1 MRFEQFHY
9 GWVSDITPAA
19 TVEPHIVT
27 VKRDTAEAPQDR
39 TKAEA
44 RLNRACLARVTKEVF
59 RTSLPDRVA
68 MQPGQRATAAFLQ
81 SAAAGPRAI
90 GRFWCCLITREG
102 SSATGSD
109 DTSHDVASDLRPR
122 SRLLALSDARAWT
135 SLDTR
140 HHGISITHRLFCQH
154 LSKLPQCRAG
164 RPRPEAMRFISR
176 AARATLY
183 RQPRSNLLCRRVRNS
198 GLMWT
203 AHTYN

>member
-1 MRFEQFHY
+1 VFRARWGARSSGADELAVRSNQALMRFEQFHY
-9 GWVSDITPAA
+9 GWVSDITLPA

-68 MQPGQRATAAFLQ
+68 MQPEQRATAALLQ
-81 SAAAGPRAI
+81 SAAAGLQAI

-102 SSATGSD
+102 SSATGSG
-109 DTSHDVASDLRPR
+109 DTSHDVASDLHPR
-122 SRLLALSDARAWT
+122 SRLLALSDARVWT

-140 HHGISITHRLFCQH
+140 HHASWH
-154 LSKLPQCRAG
+154 LNQTPPLLPA
-164 RPRPEAMRFISR
+164 F
-176 AARATLY
+176 
-183 RQPRSNLLCRRVRNS
+183 V
-198 GLMWT
+198 
-203 AHTYN
+203 